1 MKMAEQPNS
10 DIFVSNTSELAS
22 EYNCVVVKA
31 GTNVLTG
38 GKDELDLAIM
48 EELVRQLAWLHSR
61 GVKVLLVT
69 SGAIAAGLK
78 VLGMD
83 EDKTD
88 MSYRQMLAS
97 VGQSRLLQIYSSLF
111 ESWGIIV
118 AQALLTRNDISD
130 RQGYLNVRNILHSLL
145 SRGVIPIIN
154 ENDVVALEEIGP
166 VFGDNDT
173 LSALVVNLVDADLLA
188 ILTDTN
194 GLFTADPNK
203 DADAKI
209 INRVERVDSYI
220 ESLAGKHDNQRS
232 RGGMASKLGAAKTA
246 TRLGATVVICN
257 GLTRDIVPR
266 IVLGQS
272 LGTLFVATA
281 SKMESRKRWM
291 LSGLSIKG
299 DIYVDSGAERALVED
314 NKSLLPAGVNNVKG
328 DFRRGDVVS
337 VRNFNGVMIACGL
350 TNYDALE
357 ITKMKGQRSENIQA
371 VIDNYYGQEVV
382 HRNNM
387 VLL

>member
-10 DIFVSNTSELAS
+10 DTFANNPSELAS

-38 GKDELDLAIM
+38 GKDELDLSIM
-48 EELVRQLAWLHSR
+48 EELVRQLAWLHRR

-69 SGAIAAGLK
+69 SGAIAAGRK

-203 DADAKI
+203 DSDAKI

-272 LGTLFVATA
+272 LGTLFVAKA

-337 VRNFNGVMIACGL
+337 VRNVNGVMIACGL
-350 TNYDALE
+350 TNYDGLE

-371 VIDNYYGQEVV
+371 IIDNYYGQEVV

>member
-1 MKMAEQPNS
+1 MKMAEQPNP
-10 DIFVSNTSELAS
+10 DVFGSNASELAS

-38 GKDELDLAIM
+38 GKDELDLSIM
-48 EELVRQLAWLHSR
+48 KELVRQLAWLHSR
-61 GVKVLLVT
+61 GIKVLLVT
-69 SGAIAAGLK
+69 SGAIAAGRK
-78 VLGMD
+78 VLGMN
-83 EDKTD
+83 EDKND
-88 MSYRQMLAS
+88 MSYRQMLAA
-97 VGQSRLLQIYSSLF
+97 VGQSRLLQLYSSLF
-111 ESWGIIV
+111 ETWGIIV
-118 AQALLTRNDISD
+118 AQALLTRNDLSD

-203 DADAKI
+203 DMNATI
-209 INRVERVDSYI
+209 LNRVERVDSYI

-232 RGGMASKLGAAKTA
+232 RGGMASKLRAAKMA
-246 TRLGATVVICN
+246 TRLGTTVVICN
-257 GLTRDIVPR
+257 GLIEDIVPR
-266 IVLGQS
+266 IVLGQAI
-272 LGTLFVATA
+272 GTLFVPT
-281 SKMESRKRWM
+281 SNKMESRKRWM

-299 DIYVDSGAERALVED
+299 DIYVDNGAEHALAED
-314 NKSLLPAGVNNVKG
+314 NKSLLPAGVNNVSG

-337 VRNFNGVMIACGL
+337 IKNVDGVMIACGL
-350 TNYDALE
+350 TNYDAPE
-357 ITKMKGQRSENIQA
+357 ISKMKGQRSETIQA